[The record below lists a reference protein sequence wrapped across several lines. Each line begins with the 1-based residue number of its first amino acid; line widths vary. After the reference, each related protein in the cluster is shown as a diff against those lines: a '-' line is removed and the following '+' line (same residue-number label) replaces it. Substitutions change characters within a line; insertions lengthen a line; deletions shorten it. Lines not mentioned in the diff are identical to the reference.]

1 MITSNTI
8 VNDLLAI
15 LKKRY
20 PNDALI
26 THYSK
31 DEHII
36 GKLMLIKEIESLIN
50 ADTEED
56 YNES

>member
-1 MITSNTI
+1 MITSNTS
-8 VNDLLAI
+8 VNDLLTI

-26 THYSK
+26 THDSK

-36 GKLMLIKEIESLIN
+36 GKLMLIREIESLIN
-50 ADTEED
+50 IDTEED